1 VGRRRGTLSV
11 GVVLVLFAAG
21 CAAPRLQVESARVD
35 FPDARP
41 GTPGRLE
48 LNAYY
53 GDLTFDPKA
62 SVRLD
67 IVGESTRW
75 LFLKPLASRPTTLAV
90 DGEEHGYAMILDL
103 ARHQVT
109 LIEPDVFAR
118 RANPVEIRL
127 GQDER
132 FACVRL
138 WFVDEGE
145 HWTLDETSG
154 SQAACRR

>member
-1 VGRRRGTLSV
+1 MRHV
-11 GVVLVLFAAG
+11 GVAFALALVTLTAG
-21 CAAPRLQVESARVD
+21 CAAPRLHVESARVD
-35 FPDARP
+35 FPDAKP
-41 GTPGRLE
+41 GSPGRLE
-48 LNAYY
+48 MSAYY

-67 IVGESTRW
+67 IGGESTRW
-75 LFLKPLASRPTTLAV
+75 LFLKPLASSPTTLAV

-109 LIEPDVFAR
+109 LIEPDVFVQR
-118 RANPVEIRL
+118 TNPVEIRL

-138 WFVDEGE
+138 WFEDEGKR
-145 HWTLDETSG
+145 WTLDETAG
-154 SQAACRR
+154 RQAACKR